1 MLTLPSVWLALPS
14 FGRRCAAFR
23 SDPCPS
29 KSFASFSP
37 VCSEM
42 RCWRTSTLCSST
54 ARVCSSMHSETA
66 RLWNV
71 LALLKDLCH
80 HVRHATDNFLLSWA
94 HGKVSLVIIRS
105 LRKSLIRDGHDK
117 RPLLEALLWNIRD
130 LLMDVSRDVRYKH
143 IHNLLSC
150 ALEKALL
157 GQSTISSRISCATRG
172 AGTSTIN
179 FSESCWKTHET
190 KLLQLHEVFGVPHG
204 QSTICSSTLSFATC
218 FLVWSILRVRSVANL
233 APVENQTTGLSVQR
247 D

>member
-94 HGKVSLVIIRS
+94 HGKVSLVFIRS

-117 RPLLEALLWNIRD
+117 RPLLEELLWNIRD

-150 ALEKALL
+150 ALEKRSLV
-157 GQSTISSRISCATRG
+157 SPWS
-172 AGTSTIN
+172 
-179 FSESCWKTHET
+179 
-190 KLLQLHEVFGVPHG
+190 PHG
-204 QSTICSSTLSFATC
+204 SPVPRAARAHPRSTSRYPVGKRTRLNCINSTRSSLACGTGSRQSARQLSP
-218 FLVWSILRVRSVANL
+218 LRP
-233 APVENQTTGLSVQR
+233 APFSRQC
-247 D
+247 